1 MKYILQFTPKLLIH
15 ETVLFAPASI
25 YGSIEKHHFCKF
37 LIFDLKKKWEP
48 SPDISSMEEFLI
60 QQI

>member
-1 MKYILQFTPKLLIH
+1 MKYILQFNPKLLIH

-37 LIFDLKKKWEP
+37 LIFDFKKSGNHP
-48 SPDISSMEEFLI
+48 LI
-60 QQI
+60 YHQWKNF